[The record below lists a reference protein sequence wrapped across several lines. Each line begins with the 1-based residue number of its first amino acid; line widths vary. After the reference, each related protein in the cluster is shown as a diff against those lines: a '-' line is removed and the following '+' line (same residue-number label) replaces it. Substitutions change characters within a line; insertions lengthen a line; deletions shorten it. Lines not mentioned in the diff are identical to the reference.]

1 LDYFGIWKFQMFF
14 LYLHK
19 TITFMPTAKNRP
31 GQKQKAAQF
40 SEEQKK
46 RVRAA
51 QAGEK
56 THLIPDVEWQSAD
69 FLELRGDVAEAIQ
82 NNLMAAY
89 EALQRAGQAFQV
101 VLNMSIQKGSAKLKY
116 SWNNGEPASEEDI
129 KEFQAQMELI
139 NKQRTEQL
147 QKVQDV
153 IAKEKGEPKTDLVTV
168 DGAPLT
174 EGNLDK
180 AKNIIV

>member
-1 LDYFGIWKFQMFF
+1 
-14 LYLHK
+14 
-19 TITFMPTAKNRP
+19 MPTAKNRP

-46 RVRAA
+46 KIRAA

-69 FLELRGDVAEAIQ
+69 ILELRGDVAEAIQ

-89 EALQRAGQAFQV
+89 ESLQRAGQAFQV
-101 VLNMSIQKGSAKLKY
+101 MLNMSIQKGKAKLTY
-116 SWNNGEPASEEDI
+116 SWNNGEAASEADI
-129 KEFQAQMELI
+129 KEFQAQMEQI
-139 NKQRTEQL
+139 NKMKTDQL

-153 IAKEKGEPKTDLVTV
+153 IAQEKGEPKTDLVTV

-174 EGNLDK
+174 EENLDK
-180 AKNIIV
+180 SKSIIV